1 MTILDDA
8 AFTELLRLR
17 AEAPEAVADRSARRL
32 RRPLLV
38 GDKRLLIVAV
48 DHPARS
54 ILGVGQDPWA
64 MADRR
69 RLLTHTIRALRRPGV
84 DGVLAWQDILEDLLL
99 LGELET
105 KVALGSMNRGGL
117 TGTVWELDD
126 RFTGHDAATIE
137 RLGFEGGKMLLRID
151 PTDPG
156 TLATIESCAAAVT
169 DLASRRLIAMV
180 EPLPAVRDQDG
191 MVRVTTDPDAL
202 VRAVSVASALGAT
215 SAYTWLKLPAAAD
228 PGRMLDATTL
238 PVLLLGGDPGGDVEG
253 LVGSWRRAMAFP
265 QVRGLVAG
273 RSLVF
278 PADGDVERWVD
289 TAVEIVHGP

>member
-17 AEAPEAVADRSARRL
+17 AETPEAVADRAARRL

-54 ILGVGQDPWA
+54 ILGVGDDPWA

-84 DGVLAWQDILEDLLL
+84 DGVLASPDILEDLLL

-105 KVALGSMNRGGL
+105 RVVLGSMNRGGL

-169 DLASRRLIAMV
+169 ALASRRLIAMV
-180 EPLPAVRDQDG
+180 EPLPAFRDRDG

-253 LVGSWRRAMAFP
+253 LVGSWARAMAFP

-278 PADGDVERWVD
+278 PVDGDVERWVD

>member
-17 AEAPEAVADRSARRL
+17 AETPEAVADRAARRL

-54 ILGVGQDPWA
+54 ILGVGDDRWA

-84 DGVLAWQDILEDLLL
+84 DGVLASPDILEDLLL

-105 KVALGSMNRGGL
+105 RVVLGSMNRGGL

-169 DLASRRLIAMV
+169 ALASRRLIAMV
-180 EPLPAVRDQDG
+180 EPLPAFRDQDG
-191 MVRVTTDPDAL
+191 LVRVTTDPDAL

-278 PADGDVERWVD
+278 PVDGDVERWVD

>member
-84 DGVLAWQDILEDLLL
+84 DGVLASPDILEDLLL

-253 LVGSWRRAMAFP
+253 LVRSWRRAMAFP